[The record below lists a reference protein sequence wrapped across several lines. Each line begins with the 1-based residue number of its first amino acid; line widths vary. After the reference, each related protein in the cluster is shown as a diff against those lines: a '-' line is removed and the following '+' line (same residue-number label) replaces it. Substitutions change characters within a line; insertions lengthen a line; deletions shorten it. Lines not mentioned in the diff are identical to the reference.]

1 LDGHAA
7 GLIAGRYRMLRG
19 VTTGRRSSLTLI
31 ALLTFAIAVLVLV
44 GTANTINA
52 IIILALTSSYILYN
66 RIIASLFQTR
76 FVTFTTRRLDSL
88 SAVELLVITTS
99 LTIFYAFRGIGIS
112 LPTAILAGLTS
123 TATFIGYS
131 VRRAIGGSIAVS
143 LVASIPTPITAFA
156 LAYFDSDSIYRAAA
170 LAASILFLPAALMEI
185 MRYMIDNR
193 LSVRNVGLFQLG
205 QAFFKT
211 LLAGG
216 GAELEKMLARLSDES
231 TVSNDIF
238 ILKRESGRPV
248 ALVVTEVHPGPFRN
262 VGSSTFPSLVQN
274 TMASQGVDAVV
285 LKGLSG
291 HEKNIADSSEARKL
305 ASMLAR
311 RVNGILSEGRFTKS
325 ITYPRRAVLNGA
337 KTLWWKMA
345 GNTLCLMTLHPN
357 PMEDLPSEIVNG
369 VDSLIPVDTHNCFDN
384 NYRAL
389 DRESL
394 QKLKSLVEHLKKNN
408 GADPD
413 EIQVGFS
420 RIIPHE
426 FGPADGMGPGG
437 LSCLVFAGSR
447 GRVGVVVADVNN
459 AVAWVR
465 DLVKTVAER
474 YGVEDVELCTTD
486 THCVNAV
493 TLGGKGYHPLGEVIP
508 SETLEPILDRLF
520 REALSGMSKAEAAHL
535 RIASRHIVFSN
546 FLDHLLSRIS
556 AGTKIYLATLCL
568 TPILVTIFN
577 LLI

>member
-1 LDGHAA
+1 
-7 GLIAGRYRMLRG
+7 MLRG
-19 VTTGRRSSLTLI
+19 VTTGRRTSLTLI
-31 ALLTFAIAVLVLV
+31 ALLTLAIAVLVLV

-66 RIIASLFQTR
+66 RIIARLVQTG

-99 LTIFYAFRGIGIS
+99 LTIFYAFRGIGIN

-156 LAYFDSDSIYRAAA
+156 LAYFHSDSIYRAAA
-170 LAASILFLPAALMEI
+170 LAASVLFLPAALMEI
-185 MRYMIDNR
+185 MRYIIDKR
-193 LSVRNVGLFQLG
+193 LSVRNVRLFQLG

-274 TMASQGVDAVV
+274 TMSSQGVDAVV

-291 HEKNIADSSEARKL
+291 HEKNLADSSEAREL
-305 ASMLAR
+305 ASMVAR
-311 RVNGILSEGRFTKS
+311 RVNSILSEGRFTKS

-369 VDSLIPVDTHNCFDN
+369 VDSLIPVDSHNCFNN

-389 DRESL
+389 DKESL
-394 QKLKSLVEHLKKNN
+394 EKLKSLVEHLKKNN

-413 EIQVGFS
+413 EIRVGFS

-426 FGPADGMGPGG
+426 LGPADGMGPGG

-459 AVAWVR
+459 AVPWVR

-508 SETLEPILDRLF
+508 AETLEPILDRLF
-520 REALSGMSKAEAAHL
+520 REALSGMSNAEAAHV
-535 RIASRHIVFSN
+535 RIASRHNVFSN

-568 TPILVTIFN
+568 TPLLSSMFN